1 MSRDLVGTGQKDGRI
16 IYAPPGH
23 LLKSSP
29 NVSFLPSPQSSSF
42 TPRAS
47 QCAIVDGFPVDAMI
61 RRLCRENPD
70 DISHLQWNYRFLTRE
85 HLVAMME
92 RLNLKNAT
100 HLMFPALLREIIMKG
115 RREGYDRF
123 SFSNDLQLLEVY
135 GLK

>member
-1 MSRDLVGTGQKDGRI
+1 
-16 IYAPPGH
+16 
-23 LLKSSP
+23 
-29 NVSFLPSPQSSSF
+29 
-42 TPRAS
+42 
-47 QCAIVDGFPVDAMI
+47 MI